1 MRAMTFVSG
10 AAIGVGLMYLLD
22 PDRGERR
29 RANLRGTLAELSES
43 ELVERAME
51 RARQLEPLVER
62 ARNYEPV
69 AAVRG
74 AAAMSGIDVNAL
86 VDRSARMLERSGML
100 EAPARWW
107 SRASKRPE
115 VRRGAEWLG
124 LRKRRRSFEAGD
136 WALVGGLLGATVV
149 GLWLGRRALS
159 GGGEIE
165 VERSVTIEAPVEKVY
180 EFWNDVENFPR
191 FMSHVREVRRVGPD
205 RSRWVVA
212 GPAGAPVEWEAV
224 VTQRAVNDS
233 ISWRTVEGSVVD
245 HRGTVRF
252 RPAGPSGT
260 RLEVRMSYRPI
271 GGEVGRVL
279 ASIFGRDPESII
291 DADLAR
297 LASQLRGQRAPVGET
312 GTWR

>member
-10 AAIGVGLMYLLD
+10 AAIGVGLMYLMD

-29 RANLRGTLAELSES
+29 RAGLRDTLAELSES
-43 ELVERAME
+43 ELVERALE

-62 ARNYEPV
+62 ARKYEPV
-69 AAVRG
+69 AAMRG
-74 AAAMSGIDVNAL
+74 MDVNAL
-86 VDRSARMLERSGML
+86 VDRSTQMLERSGML

-107 SRASKRPE
+107 ARASKRPE
-115 VRRGAEWLG
+115 VRRSMQRLG
-124 LRKRRRSFEAGD
+124 WPRRRRPAFEAGD
-136 WALVGGLLGATVV
+136 WALLGGLLGATVV

-159 GGGEIE
+159 GSGETE
-165 VERSVTIEAPVEKVY
+165 VERSVTIEAPVERVY
-180 EFWNDVENFPR
+180 EFWNDIENFPR
-191 FMSHVREVRRVGPD
+191 FMSHVREVRKLGPD

-224 VTQRAVNDS
+224 VTQRAANDS
-233 ISWRTVEGSVVD
+233 ISWRTVEGSLVD

-252 RPAGPSGT
+252 RPQGPNAT
-260 RLEVRMSYRPI
+260 LVDVRLSYRPT
-271 GGEVGRVL
+271 GGELGRGVAEL
-279 ASIFGRDPESII
+279 FGRDPESVI

-297 LASQLRGQRAPVGET
+297 LASQFRGQRAPVGET

>member
-1 MRAMTFVSG
+1 MTFVSG
-10 AAIGVGLMYLLD
+10 AAIGAGLMYLLD

-29 RANLRGTLAELSES
+29 RADLRDTLTELGES
-43 ELVERAME
+43 DLVERAME

-62 ARNYEPV
+62 ARRSEPV

-74 AAAMSGIDVNAL
+74 MDVNAL

-107 SRASKRPE
+107 SQATKRPE
-115 VRRGAEWLG
+115 SQRGMEWLG
-124 LRKRRRSFEAGD
+124 RRRRRRPALEAGD
-136 WALVGGLLGATVV
+136 WALIGGLLGATAV
-149 GLWLGRRALS
+149 GLWLGRRALGS
-159 GGGEIE
+159 RGETE
-165 VERSVTIEAPVEKVY
+165 VQRTVTIDAPVDRVY

-191 FMSHVREVRRVGPD
+191 FMSHVREVRRLGPD
-205 RSRWVVA
+205 RSRWTVA

-224 VTQRAVNDS
+224 VTQRVPNES
-233 ISWRTVEGSVVD
+233 ISWRTVESSLVD

-252 RPAGPSGT
+252 RPAGPNAT
-260 RLEVRMSYRPI
+260 LVDVRMSYRPT
-271 GGEVGRVL
+271 GGEVGRGVAAL
-279 ASIFGRDPESII
+279 FGRDPESVI

-297 LASQLRGQRAPVGET
+297 VASQLRSPRAPVGET

>member
-10 AAIGVGLMYLLD
+10 AAIGAGLMYLLD
-22 PDRGERR
+22 PDRGEHR
-29 RANLRGTLAELSES
+29 RADLRDTLAELSES
-43 ELVERAME
+43 EVVERALE

-74 AAAMSGIDVNAL
+74 MDVNAL
-86 VDRSARMLERSGML
+86 MDRSARMLERSGVL

-107 SRASKRPE
+107 SRAAKRPE
-115 VRRGAEWLG
+115 TRRGMEWLG
-124 LRKRRRSFEAGD
+124 LRQRRRPAFEAGD
-136 WALVGGLLGATVV
+136 WALLGGLLGATVV
-149 GLWLGRRALS
+149 GLWLGRRAL
-159 GGGEIE
+159 GRGGETE
-165 VERSVTIEAPVEKVY
+165 VERSVTIDAPVERVY

-191 FMSHVREVRRVGPD
+191 FMSHVREVRRLGPD

-212 GPAGAPVEWEAV
+212 GPAGAPVEWEAI
-224 VTQRAVNDS
+224 VTQRAPNDS
-233 ISWRTVEGSVVD
+233 ISWRTVEGSLVD

-252 RPAGPSGT
+252 RPAGPQAT
-260 RLEVRMSYRPI
+260 RVDVRMSYRPT
-271 GGEVGRVL
+271 GGELGKSVAAL
-279 ASIFGRDPESII
+279 FGRDPESVI

-297 LASQLRGQRAPVGET
+297 VATQLRSQRPTMGET

>member
-10 AAIGVGLMYLLD
+10 AAIGAGLMYLLD

-29 RANLRGTLAELSES
+29 RADLRDTLADLSES
-43 ELVERAME
+43 ELVERAVE

-62 ARNYEPV
+62 ARSYEPL

-74 AAAMSGIDVNAL
+74 MDVNAL
-86 VDRSARMLERSGML
+86 VDRSTRMLERSGML

-107 SRASKRPE
+107 AQAAKRPE
-115 VRRGAEWLG
+115 ARRGMEWLN
-124 LRKRRRSFEAGD
+124 RRRRRQSAFGAGD
-136 WALVGGLLGATVV
+136 WALLGGLLGATAV
-149 GLWLGRRALS
+149 GLWLGRRAL
-159 GGGEIE
+159 GGRGETE
-165 VERSVTIEAPVEKVY
+165 VQRAVTIDAPVERVY

-191 FMSHVREVRRVGPD
+191 FMSHVREVRRLGPD

-224 VTQRAVNDS
+224 VTARVPNES
-233 ISWRTVEGSVVD
+233 ISWRTIDGSLVD

-252 RPAGPSGT
+252 RPAGPDAT
-260 RLEVRMSYRPI
+260 HVEVRMSYRPT
-271 GGEVGRVL
+271 GGEVGRGVAAL
-279 ASIFGRDPESII
+279 FGRDPESVI

-297 LASQLRGQRAPVGET
+297 LSSQLRGQRTPVGET